1 METTYII
8 SKIEA
13 LQNDGI
19 PKSRSGYAADDRKP
33 TVTTTAVIGDALAG
47 AQVEGQGTFLLAT
60 LLCLAFRPKLLH
72 ASRWQLQFQSSSLTP
87 ASKTQDSTKKNRAKA
102 VHQHSLKEGPDG

>member
-19 PKSRSGYAADDRKP
+19 SKSRSGYAADDRKP
-33 TVTTTAVIGDALAG
+33 TVTTTAVIGEALAR

-60 LLCLAFRPKLLH
+60 LPCSLSDLNYFMHLDG
-72 ASRWQLQFQSSSLTP
+72 SFSSSP
-87 ASKTQDSTKKNRAKA
+87 
-102 VHQHSLKEGPDG
+102 PP

>member
-19 PKSRSGYAADDRKP
+19 SKSRPGYAADDRKP
-33 TVTTTAVIGDALAG
+33 TVTTTAVIG
-47 AQVEGQGTFLLAT
+47 EGLLGLRWRAR
-60 LLCLAFRPKLLH
+60 APSF
-72 ASRWQLQFQSSSLTP
+72 WQLYSASLSDLSYFMHLDGSFSSSP
-87 ASKTQDSTKKNRAKA
+87 
-102 VHQHSLKEGPDG
+102 PP